1 MTCGIYK
8 LISPNNK
15 IYIGQSIK
23 IEQRWI
29 DHKRRAKKNSSRH
42 SFKLYNSI
50 RKYGWENFKKEI
62 VEECLSDQLNA
73 REIYYI
79 NLYDS
84 VNLGLNGR
92 EGGNS
97 NWKVTQTTKDK
108 LRYAN
113 LGKYNGLQN
122 IEFYIDGTKYKSIGD
137 ASRILLIAPKTIH
150 NRLNSNNI
158 KYANYIYLDDTKIVE
173 KKRSLSGKHNEKK
186 IMIDNVIYNTITE
199 ACRLLSIPRS
209 TLHYR
214 LKKGIY
220 QIID

>member
-29 DHKRRAKKNSSRH
+29 DHKRRAKKNSTSH

-62 VEECLSDQLNA
+62 TEVCDPDQLND

-84 VNLGLNGR
+84 INFGLNGR
-92 EGGNS
+92 EGGN
-97 NWKVTQTTKDK
+97 NWKMTSDTKNK
-108 LRYAN
+108 LRIAN
-113 LGKYNGLQN
+113 LGKYNGDQN
-122 IEFYIDGTKYKSIGD
+122 IEFYIDNVKYKSIGD
-137 ASRILLIAPKTIH
+137 ASKVLQIPPKTIH

-158 KYANYIYLDDTKIVE
+158 KYINYIYIDNIKNVE
-173 KKRSLSGKHNEKK
+173 RKKSLSGKHNEKK
-186 IMIDNVIYNTITE
+186 IMIDNIIYNTIVE
-199 ACRLLSIPRS
+199 ACKTLCIPRS

-220 QIID
+220 KIVD

>member
-29 DHKRRAKKNSSRH
+29 DHKRRAKKNSTRH

-62 VEECLSDQLNA
+62 VEVCDPDELND

-84 VNLGLNGR
+84 INFGLNGR
-92 EGGNS
+92 GGGN
-97 NWKVTQTTKDK
+97 NWKMTSDTKNK
-108 LRYAN
+108 LRIAN
-113 LGKYNGLQN
+113 LGKYNGDQN
-122 IEFYIDGTKYKSIGD
+122 IEFYIDNVKYKSIGD
-137 ASRILLIAPKTIH
+137 ASKALQIPPKTIH

-158 KYANYIYLDDTKIVE
+158 KYSNYIYIDNIKNVE
-173 KKRSLSGKHNEKK
+173 RKKSLSGKHNEKK
-186 IMIDNVIYNTITE
+186 IMIDNIIYNTIAE
-199 ACRLLSIPRS
+199 ACKILCIPRS

-220 QIID
+220 KIVD